1 MGVRVT
7 VSVTVRLRDYHH
19 FVVSRAHKRSK
30 LSSRVSAIS
39 GVISPLN
46 QSLAKLLFS
55 LIPVKK
61 VLDRFGPL
69 ELHAS

>member
-7 VSVTVRLRDYHH
+7 VSVTVRLRDYHL
-19 FVVSRAHKRSK
+19 FVVIRARKRSK

-55 LIPVKK
+55 LIPVK